1 MFVREFDFTN
11 MQIAG
16 SVLSVLALIILLLPV
31 KESEIESDAKINETH
46 EELDE
51 NNYVIDNKKDDEFL
65 TDL

>member
-31 KESEIESDAKINETH
+31 KESEIENDAKINERQ